1 MVFLWGG
8 MIAALYYWV
17 WGAGRAP
24 STGRTV
30 AKTLA
35 LGLPLIGLALMGWP
49 VAALVGLGACVLGD
63 AFLSRDGEA
72 MLRAGIAAFALGH
85 ICYVVAMI
93 FAWEDAALWDAAAR
107 IGVVTLIGIGASV
120 PIWLLPRAGDL
131 RGPVAGYVLLILSM
145 GLLAMVHP
153 MGGVLRIGALF
164 FVISDLI
171 LALELFV
178 LRGGMAA
185 RLAPFAVWPTY
196 VLGQAGIMAG
206 FAPGQIGMGVFS

>member
-1 MVFLWGG
+1 M
-8 MIAALYYWV
+8 
-17 WGAGRAP
+17 
-24 STGRTV
+24 
-30 AKTLA
+30 
-35 LGLPLIGLALMGWP
+35 PL
-49 VAALVGLGACVLGD
+49 
-63 AFLSRDGEA
+63 
-72 MLRAGIAAFALGH
+72 
-85 ICYVVAMI
+85 
-93 FAWEDAALWDAAAR
+93 
-107 IGVVTLIGIGASV
+107 
-120 PIWLLPRAGDL
+120 WLLPRAGDL

-153 MGGVLRIGALF
+153 MGGALRIGAMF

-206 FAPGQIGMGVFS
+206 FAPDQIGMGVFS